1 MPALTGAR
9 VHGLA
14 AMQRAFATA
23 NKDLSKDLRAKLR
36 KVAEPVRS
44 DAETRAVSQIPGV
57 GRDWSR
63 FRTGVTRNSV
73 YVAPRERGRRSAY
86 RRPNFAG
93 LLMDRAMQ
101 PALDAHA
108 NEIEDELGDVLD
120 EILTH
125 WGRGG

>member
-1 MPALTGAR
+1 MPAGAR
-9 VHGLA
+9 MHGLA
-14 AMQRAFATA
+14 EMQRAFSRA
-23 NKDLSKDLRAKLR
+23 NKDLSKELRTSLQ

-44 DAETRAVSQIPGV
+44 DAEVRAVSQIPNV
-57 GRDWSR
+57 GGHWSR

-73 YVAPRERGRRSAY
+73 YVAPRERGRRSAL

-108 NEIEDELGDVLD
+108 SEIEHELGNMLD
-120 EILTH
+120 EIGSD